1 MRLTA
6 MELGRVEWRP
16 FVLGSPGA
24 LRVGSAVRTTTGS
37 ALAIALAVVVTTLV
51 TDRPI
56 PHAGLLLIL
65 AIPIV
70 AGGQLWAI
78 ATMLARRPSRRSG
91 WRGRFSIAGSRNPRT
106 FFFEGLPKRAA
117 NVLVAVFYGCW
128 LTGVLT
134 FLSLTSGGPASAGGA
149 CRYRLENHG
158 TFKCVSH
165 ATYVHVGA
173 AEQRF
178 AAAVLAGFFVIH
190 VGASAAE
197 LIRRRD
203 HQP

>member
-1 MRLTA
+1 
-6 MELGRVEWRP
+6 VEWRP
-16 FVLGSPGA
+16 FVLDSADA
-24 LRVGSAVRTTTGS
+24 LRVGSAVRATAAS
-37 ALAIALAVVVTTLV
+37 ALAISLVIVVTTLI

-56 PHAGLLLIL
+56 PHAGLLLIP
-65 AIPIV
+65 AIPVV
-70 AGGQLWAI
+70 AVGQLWAI
-78 ATMLARRPSRRSG
+78 AAMLARRPSRRRG
-91 WRGRFSIAGSRNPRT
+91 WRGRFSSVGSRGPRK
-106 FFFEGLPKRAA
+106 FFFDGLPTRAA

-128 LTGVLT
+128 LTAVLT

-149 CRYRLENHG
+149 CRYRLESHG

-197 LIRRRD
+197 LVRRRD
-203 HQP
+203 RQR